1 MKFQRGVLPTLSL
14 TRHLRQSVELI
25 GMKFTNHALFRMQQ
39 RGIDETSV
47 GSAILNPDE
56 TSDSFGRRKVA
67 RKTIGDKTLEVVYI
81 KEEDII
87 VITVY
92 WLEDT

>member
-1 MKFQRGVLPTLSL
+1 MKIT
-14 TRHLRQSVELI
+14 
-25 GMKFTNHALFRMQQ
+25 KHALIRMQQ
-39 RGIDETSV
+39 RGIDENSV
-47 GSAILNPDE
+47 ASTILNPDE
-56 TSDSFGRRKVA
+56 TSDSFGRRKLA

-92 WLEDT
+92 WLEET

>member
-1 MKFQRGVLPTLSL
+1 
-14 TRHLRQSVELI
+14 
-25 GMKFTNHALFRMQQ
+25 MKFTKHALFRMQQ
-39 RGIDETSV
+39 RGIDETIV

-56 TSDSFGRRKVA
+56 TGDSFGRRKLA

-81 KEEDII
+81 KEDDII

-92 WLEDT
+92 WLEET

>member
-1 MKFQRGVLPTLSL
+1 MIITK
-14 TRHLRQSVELI
+14 
-25 GMKFTNHALFRMQQ
+25 HALFRMQQ
-39 RGIDETSV
+39 RGIDENSVTST
-47 GSAILNPDE
+47 ILNPDE
-56 TSDSFGRRKVA
+56 TGDSFGKRKLA

-92 WLEDT
+92 WLEET

>member
-1 MKFQRGVLPTLSL
+1 MIITK
-14 TRHLRQSVELI
+14 
-25 GMKFTNHALFRMQQ
+25 HALLRMQQ
-39 RGIDETSV
+39 RGIDENSV
-47 GSAILNPDE
+47 TSAILNPDE
-56 TSDSFGRRKVA
+56 TSDSFGKRKLA

-92 WLEDT
+92 WLEET

>member
-1 MKFQRGVLPTLSL
+1 MIITK
-14 TRHLRQSVELI
+14 
-25 GMKFTNHALFRMQQ
+25 HALLRMHQ
-39 RGIDETSV
+39 RGIGENIVAST
-47 GSAILNPDE
+47 ILNPDE
-56 TSDSFGRRKVA
+56 TSDSFGKRKLA

-92 WLEDT
+92 WLEEE